1 MAVRRIGR
9 PEDIMRFVVVTGMSG
24 GGKSTALKMLEDVGF
39 YCVDNL
45 PVSLVEKFAEL
56 VSMPGSEVGK
66 VALGLDVRSDQSF
79 EDATKILEKLKS
91 LGTKLEIL
99 FMDADEGVLI
109 KRYKETRRVHPLAMD
124 KRVEDGVRIERRVLE
139 NIRRHAD
146 YVIDTSNLL
155 TRELKEELNRI
166 FVEDAAYN
174 SLMVTVMSFGFK
186 HGIPADADLV
196 LDVRFLPNP
205 FYIEELKCKTGND
218 REVQEYVMGF
228 REAEVFLEKLTD
240 MLEFLI
246 PNYVKEGKN
255 RLVVAIGCTGGQH
268 RSVTLAR
275 ELYRRMKGRGGY
287 GCKLY
292 HRDITQQGK

>member
-24 GGKSTALKMLEDVGF
+24 GGKNTALKMLEDVGF